1 MIQQSITL
9 NGALLKPSELVC
21 VMEKVWGHEEWI
33 INIPEY
39 CGKKLVF
46 KAGYQCSMHHHKIKT
61 ETFYVQEGRV
71 VLETEFQGIP
81 ETRILTPG
89 DVAHITVGTWHRL
102 SAITPSQVFEFSTF
116 HREDDS
122 YRRTESGKADFN
134 AMRVPLL

>member
-1 MIQQSITL
+1 MIQQSILL

-46 KAGYQCSMHHHKIKT
+46 KEGYQCSMHHHKIKT
-61 ETFYVQEGRV
+61 ETFYVQEGKV
-71 VLETEFQGIP
+71 VLETELGGIA

-89 DVAHITVGTWHRL
+89 DVAHITV
-102 SAITPSQVFEFSTF
+102 
-116 HREDDS
+116 
-122 YRRTESGKADFN
+122 
-134 AMRVPLL
+134 